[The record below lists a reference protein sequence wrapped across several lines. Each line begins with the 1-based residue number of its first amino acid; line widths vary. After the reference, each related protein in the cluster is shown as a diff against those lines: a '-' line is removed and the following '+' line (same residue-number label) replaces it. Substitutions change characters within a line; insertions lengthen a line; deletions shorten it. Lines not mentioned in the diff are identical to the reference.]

1 MSAPVYELVSAKGHV
16 RAVGTVY
23 QISKGTGLPP
33 RTLYWY
39 QTPAAKRRGHC
50 PAPVRLGPERKEKG

>member
-1 MSAPVYELVSAKGHV
+1 MSAPVYALVSARGHV

-23 QISKGTGLPP
+23 RISRETGLPP

-39 QTPAAKRRGHC
+39 QTPSAKRRGHC
-50 PAPVRLGPERKEKG
+50 PTLERIGPERKEKG